1 MDSKNQLRQTM
12 IRKPNVLR
20 LVGATFVCFVAISAF
35 RPGEIHQPTPKELP
49 DLASRI
55 GALSAHPLTPFESA
69 LLNPRTFKPLPP
81 SVIDSE
87 TLWLA
92 RAVFSETKRPEE
104 QILVAW
110 VIRNR
115 VETAFRGKKTYKDVV
130 LDPYQFSA
138 FMTNSEDRPYYLAL
152 DPASKDRGWQRTLF
166 IAYNIR
172 HLNGN
177 YRPFSERTR
186 HFYSERSMTDSQR
199 PAWVEG
205 KIPVDVAPIVSI
217 DQTRFRFYEGI
228 S

>member
-1 MDSKNQLRQTM
+1 MTLKPRLLRA
-12 IRKPNVLR
+12 LS
-20 LVGATFVCFVAISAF
+20 ATFVCFVILSAF
-35 RPGEIHQPTPKELP
+35 RPGDMRKPTGEELP
-49 DLASRI
+49 DAATRLDAIPR
-55 GALSAHPLTPFESA
+55 HPMSPFEAA
-69 LLNPRTFKPLPP
+69 LLNPRSFRPLSP
-81 SVIDSE
+81 SLVDSE
-87 TLWLA
+87 TVWLA

-115 VETAFRGKKTYKDVV
+115 VETTFRGKNTYRDVV

-138 FMTNSEDRPYYLAL
+138 FMTNSADRDYYLSL
-152 DPASKDRGWQRTLF
+152 DAASKDAGWQRTLY

-172 HLNGN
+172 HLNDD

-186 HFYSERSMTDSQR
+186 HFYSERSMKDNER
-199 PAWVEG
+199 PTWVEG
-205 KIPVDVAPIVSI
+205 RNPLDIAPILDI